1 MQGIARVVTGGSGRG
16 VGDANVL
23 GSFPFDA
30 ASVHFKLLLI
40 HLYPFILPS
49 QVTLNYRPVIDE
61 TLDQKD
67 CATVPPAVRSY

>member
-1 MQGIARVVTGGSGRG
+1 MQGIVRVVTGGSGG
-16 VGDANVL
+16 GGANVL

-30 ASVHFKLLLI
+30 ASVQIKLLLI
-40 HLYPFILPS
+40 YLYPFILPS

>member
-1 MQGIARVVTGGSGRG
+1 MQGIVRVVTGGSGG
-16 VGDANVL
+16 GGANVL
-23 GSFPFDA
+23 GSFPFDCT
-30 ASVHFKLLLI
+30 SVHIELLLI
-40 HLYPFILPS
+40 YLYLFILPS

>member
-1 MQGIARVVTGGSGRG
+1 MQGIARVVTGGSWGEG
-16 VGDANVL
+16 GGANVL
-23 GSFPFDA
+23 GSFPFDC
-30 ASVHFKLLLI
+30 ASVHIELLLI
-40 HLYPFILPS
+40 YLYPFILPS

>member
-1 MQGIARVVTGGSGRG
+1 M
-16 VGDANVL
+16 GDANVL

-30 ASVHFKLLLI
+30 ASVHIELLLI
-40 HLYPFILPS
+40 YLYLFILPS

>member
-1 MQGIARVVTGGSGRG
+1 MQGIVRVVTGGSGG
-16 VGDANVL
+16 GGANVL
-23 GSFPFDA
+23 GSFPFDF
-30 ASVHFKLLLI
+30 ASVHIELLLI
-40 HLYPFILPS
+40 YLFPFILPS

>member
-1 MQGIARVVTGGSGRG
+1 MQGIVRVVTGGSGG
-16 VGDANVL
+16 GGANVL
-23 GSFPFDA
+23 GSFSFDC
-30 ASVHFKLLLI
+30 ASVHIELLLI
-40 HLYPFILPS
+40 YLYLFILPS

>member
-1 MQGIARVVTGGSGRG
+1 MQGIVRVVTGGSGG
-16 VGDANVL
+16 GGANVL
-23 GSFPFDA
+23 GSFPFDC
-30 ASVHFKLLLI
+30 ASVHIELLLI
-40 HLYPFILPS
+40 HLYPFIVPS

>member
-1 MQGIARVVTGGSGRG
+1 MQGIARVVTGGSWGEG
-16 VGDANVL
+16 GCANVL

-30 ASVHFKLLLI
+30 ASVHIKLLLI
-40 HLYPFILPS
+40 YLYLYILPS